1 MGGKSSRDKGASGE
15 RELAGVLT
23 YLLGNQTVQRELSQ
37 TRDGGCDLVLKST
50 AGDVNVEVKRVE
62 RRSPDIY
69 GWLGQCDASCDNG
82 QLAVVAWRPSRRGWT
97 VTMSVE
103 DFARLV
109 REAQPAA
116 PEDSWSEEEARRWAL
131 DNVS

>member
-23 YLLGNQTVQRELSQ
+23 DLLGNQTVQRELSQ
-37 TRDGGCDLVLKST
+37 TRDGGCDL
-50 AGDVNVEVKRVE
+50 VKRVE

-69 GWLGQCDASCDNG
+69 GWLGQCDASCDDG

-109 REAQPAA
+109 REAQPVE
-116 PEDSWSEEEARRWAL
+116 PEGLWSDEEARRWAL